1 MKQIDWNIWHS
12 VIRESLQALNINTIL
27 DLAKTYDLHW
37 CAHDEDPVTASSLY
51 EILTKTCEDLIS
63 KYVNDWKHSKSEN
76 LKNNTYYNFHNELTI
91 EVRMYSHIDSAEILP
106 RLQFVLKKDPT
117 DYEWYIDIDCIISE
131 QIF

>member
-12 VIRESLQALNINTIL
+12 VVHESLQALNINTIL

-63 KYVNDWKHSKSEN
+63 KYNNNWQRSKSEN

-91 EVRMYSHIDSAEILP
+91 EVRMYSHIESADILP
-106 RLQFVLKKDPT
+106 RLQFVLKKDVT
-117 DYEWYIDIDCIISE
+117 SHEWYIDIDCIISE